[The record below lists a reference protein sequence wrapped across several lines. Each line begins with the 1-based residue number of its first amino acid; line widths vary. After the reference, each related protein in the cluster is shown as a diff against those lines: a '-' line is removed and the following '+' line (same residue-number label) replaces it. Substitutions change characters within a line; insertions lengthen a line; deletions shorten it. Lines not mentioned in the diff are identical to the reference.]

1 MFNAMLFKLG
11 SKQVG
16 QKYSGIR
23 WKCPEFRG
31 EFSRQGQKRLLAI
44 VCFWGSR
51 MSRNDG
57 ADMDARQ
64 CEQETFRQGFYLKF
78 RIELR
83 KKGPGHLRLKL
94 RIADVKGVPM
104 NLYTAYTRVYIYNCF
119 GGLFV
124 VCCVDLFQF

>member
-1 MFNAMLFKLG
+1 
-11 SKQVG
+11 
-16 QKYSGIR
+16 
-23 WKCPEFRG
+23 
-31 EFSRQGQKRLLAI
+31 
-44 VCFWGSR
+44 

-94 RIADVKGVPM
+94 
-104 NLYTAYTRVYIYNCF
+104 
-119 GGLFV
+119 
-124 VCCVDLFQF
+124 